1 MRPSS
6 SCHRQTAHRRGRE
19 RWLETI
25 RRVAIRARFGLL
37 NIPSS
42 PIIASSCARRLG
54 VDILKHRVRHCC
66 ILDTA
71 QWAADKICTILRHVQ
86 RTALPSLQLIRTF
99 PCRTPFAFVRHF
111 LGLPCSSRHLH
122 HFCVFFSLA
131 KLAKSDDGLRTTG
144 KLIRSRSFLDCLVIH
159 VKRRSQ
165 HWCLR
170 RMSGVAYCDP
180 IHTAICKPC

>member
-1 MRPSS
+1 LRPSS

-99 PCRTPFAFVRHF
+99 PCWTPFAF
-111 LGLPCSSRHLH
+111 
-122 HFCVFFSLA
+122 
-131 KLAKSDDGLRTTG
+131 LAKSDDGLRTTG

-180 IHTAICKPC
+180 IHTAICKLC